1 MKKLSLK
8 ELIKIPALSKNDFI
22 MDMYRNSDSI
32 RLCCTDCYQGILL
45 EEDLEVALSESNIDL
60 LISNSE
66 LAILTQGDTYCKV
79 KYEHA
84 VCEDGSIDVCLN
96 FNTLEPITYKKKY
109 RYIKLSDGITYDF
122 MDSFDCVEAI
132 VEEYQRHSVS
142 MYDLLASIEIIGLSA
157 EDVTNIYA
165 ECMKRADGDI
175 IVHIREEVDNELL
188 KEHEILGMKRA
199 AI

>member
-66 LAILTQGDTYCKV
+66 LAILTQGDCFYTV
-79 KYEHA
+79 KYEFKD
-84 VCEDGSIDVCLN
+84 CKNGLIDTYLN
-96 FNTLEPITYKKKY
+96 FNTLEPITYKKKGK
-109 RYIKLSDGITYDF
+109 YIKLSDGITYDF
-122 MDSFDCVEAI
+122 ADILDCVEVI
-132 VEEYQRHSVS
+132 MEEYQRHDVS
-142 MYDLLASIEIIGLSA
+142 MYDLLASIEIVGLSS
-157 EDVTNIYA
+157 EDVINIYA

-175 IVHIREEVDNELL
+175 IVHIREEIENELL
-188 KEHEILGMKRA
+188 EGHEILGVKQESR
-199 AI
+199 